1 MLHVG
6 LQGLALEHSAWRQC
20 SMLSGG
26 THACLAVMDKYLHN
40 PPPLVLQGGGG
51 TKMLVDS
58 FVHT

>member
-40 PPPLVLQGGGG
+40 CKTKGGGQ
-51 TKMLVDS
+51 KC
-58 FVHT
+58 